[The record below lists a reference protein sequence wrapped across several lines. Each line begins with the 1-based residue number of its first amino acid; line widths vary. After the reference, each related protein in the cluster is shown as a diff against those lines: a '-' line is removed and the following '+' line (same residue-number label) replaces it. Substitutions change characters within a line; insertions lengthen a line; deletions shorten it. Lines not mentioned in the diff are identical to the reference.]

1 MDSTKPLLIFP
12 QPELVD
18 TPRGYGGGSLPPQP
32 RDYSKRAERIAG
44 RFTQAISYIQATPGD
59 SNHVLVIETVG
70 KFQGFHKAVS
80 KIDGLEWIAE
90 FEVDEVDLEEM
101 YDSAS
106 DDYKEARKQGGKW
119 YLSSSNQR
127 ALEEL
132 LSRYQNWKETGHIAY
147 GFGSWKNFFTYI
159 VDLHLWNEKDR
170 LENTEIVEQWKE
182 EVEIKRGTA
191 SECNFEIEL
200 HYQRNNSDADRSQ
213 KNLVDHIKKLN
224 GKIGKAYRNTGIAF
238 HALKAT
244 LPVAAVE
251 HVLTAH
257 TSGQDYPQWISLN
270 SIKYCRPIGQQS
282 QDAIEPEASEY
293 IAVEAPGENPPVIAL
308 LDGVP
313 LVNHQ
318 LIRDFIVLD
327 DPDNFSAHYQPPQY
341 KHGTAMTSLICHND
355 FSNPERKSIQRKIYV
370 RPIMQPSD
378 SGRLIEKIPDVEFA
392 EDLIERAVV
401 RMIKGSES
409 SEPACPSVKIIN
421 LSIGNIDQQFVRE
434 MSSWAKLLDWLSW
447 EYKVLFI
454 VSAGNYPAENITVA
468 DGNNVTAGFIGEINN
483 QQFYR
488 KILSPAESMNSL
500 MVGAIQHDHSAA
512 SVDGLKNPYANER
525 LPAEYSRIGPG
536 FRTQIKPDILVA
548 GGKQLY
554 QVEQNEWIP
563 QYGRKDIGQKVASV
577 GFAAE
582 DIAYTTHTFGTSN
595 ATAITT
601 HAAARLYEVIDSLDY
616 EGNQIPEESYALVL
630 KSLLVHGASWNNMN
644 ECYSVVRNEQN
655 SRKIK
660 RIYANHLGYGEAN
673 FERVM
678 SCTARRVTLIGFG
691 RLSHR
696 KRHRFQLPI
705 PDDFRGLHLR
715 LTATLT
721 WFTPV
726 NPFRYGWR
734 QAKLF
739 FEISDYA
746 ANGAR
751 QEADWQ
757 QVKKGTVQHEIFNIS
772 SFAGDMVEIFVQCA
786 ADASENFEDE
796 IPYAISFTVEAM
808 QETAVDLYTMIS
820 ESIGVR
826 V

>member
-18 TPRGYGGGSLPPQP
+18 APRGYGGGSLPPQP
-32 RDYSKRAERIAG
+32 RDYSKRAERIVS
-44 RFTQAISYIQATPGD
+44 RFTQAINYIQATPGD

-70 KFQGFHKAVS
+70 KLQNFHQAVD

-90 FEVDEVDLEEM
+90 FEVDEVDFEEM
-101 YDSAS
+101 YEPESDS
-106 DDYKEARKQGGKW
+106 YKKARKQGGKW

-127 ALEEL
+127 ALKEL
-132 LSRYQNWKETGHIAY
+132 LSRYQRYKKDGHIEY
-147 GFGSWKNFFTYI
+147 GFGDWKNFFTYI

-170 LENTEIVEQWKE
+170 LENTGIVEQWQE
-182 EVEIKRGTA
+182 EVKIKRVTA
-191 SECNFEIEL
+191 SVCNFEIEL
-200 HYQRNNSDADRSQ
+200 HYQRNDSDADRSQ

-224 GKIGKAYRNTGIAF
+224 GKVGTVYRNTGIAF

-244 LPVAAVE
+244 LPVAVVE

-257 TSGQDYPQWISLN
+257 TSEPDYPQWISSS
-270 SIKYCRPIGQQS
+270 SIKYCRPIAQQS
-282 QDAIEPEASEY
+282 RDDIEPEVSEE
-293 IAVEAPGENPPVIAL
+293 IAVEPPGENPPIIAL

-313 LVNHQ
+313 LTNHQ
-318 LIRDFIVLD
+318 LIRDFIVFD
-327 DPDNFSAHYQPPQY
+327 DPDSFSSHYQPSQY

-355 FSNPERKSIQRKIYV
+355 LSSPERKSTQRKIYV
-370 RPIMQPSD
+370 RPIMQPDDLRQS
-378 SGRLIEKIPDVEFA
+378 IEQIPSVEFV

-401 RMIKGSES
+401 RMIEGSES
-409 SEPACPSVKIIN
+409 SEPVCPSVKIIN

-434 MSSWAKLLDWLSW
+434 MSPWAKLLDWLSW
-447 EYKVLFI
+447 KYKVLFI
-454 VSAGNYPAENITVA
+454 ISAGNYTAKNITIA
-468 DGNNVTAGFIGEINN
+468 DGKNVTAEFIIKINH
-483 QQFYR
+483 QHFYR

-500 MVGAIQHDHSAA
+500 TVGAIQHDHSDD

-525 LPAEYSRIGPG
+525 LPAVYSRVGPG
-536 FRTQIKPDILVA
+536 FRSQIKPDILVA

-554 QVEQNEWIP
+554 QVEQNEWTP
-563 QYGRKDIGQKVASV
+563 QYRRKGIGQKVASV
-577 GFAAE
+577 GFVAE
-582 DIAYTTHTFGTSN
+582 DIVHTTHTFGTSN

-601 HAAARLYEVIDSLDY
+601 HAAAHLYEVIDSLNY
-616 EGNQIPEESYALVL
+616 EGNQIPKESYALVL
-630 KSLLVHGASWNNMN
+630 KSLLVHGASWNNMS
-644 ECYSVVRNEQN
+644 ERYLVLSNEQN

-660 RIYANHLGYGEAN
+660 RVYASHLGYGEAD

-691 RLSHR
+691 SLSH
-696 KRHRFQLPI
+696 KERHCFQLPI
-705 PDDFRGLHLR
+705 PDDFRGLRLR

-721 WFTPV
+721 WFTPI

-739 FEISDYA
+739 FDIPSYTTG
-746 ANGAR
+746 GAR
-751 QEADWQ
+751 QDADWH
-757 QVKKGTVQHEIFNIS
+757 QVKKGTVQHEIFDIR
-772 SFAGDMVEIFVQCA
+772 SFTGDMIKIFVQCA
-786 ADASENFEDE
+786 ADASENLEDNV
-796 IPYAISFTVEAM
+796 PYAISFTVESM